1 MFKSIFAEVVNT
13 QISVFTINFDQSI
26 MGIKSQISK
35 IKGL

>member
-1 MFKSIFAEVVNT
+1 MFKSMFSEVINT

-26 MGIKSQISK
+26 IGIKSQISK